1 MMSEYLTTRE
11 VADLLRIKE
20 RKVYDLA
27 ASGQVPC
34 SKSMGKLLFP
44 RVEIEAWLAAG
55 QSQGDGWA
63 RGDGRTRSSQRS
75 KSAGAR
81 ATALPNVFLGSH
93 DPLLEW
99 ALRASD
105 SGLAGYFDGSSD
117 GLDRFAKAEGIAAGL
132 HLYDDTTQ
140 TWNIEAITPQFGN
153 QPVVLVEWAKRQRG
167 LIINTSLKSKVR
179 ELTDTG
185 KLRFAGRQEGAGA
198 RQLFDVVLRAAG
210 LANNDFKVS
219 TVLRTETEAALAV
232 LEGKADVCFG
242 LESLAIQYRLAFVPI
257 IEERYDL
264 LVDRRGWFEPPMQ
277 TLMRFCASN
286 AFREHAEEF
295 AGYDVSNVGQ
305 VHFNGRL

>member
-1 MMSEYLTTRE
+1 M
-11 VADLLRIKE
+11 
-20 RKVYDLA
+20 YDLA

-55 QSQGDGWA
+55 QSQGDGRA
-63 RGDGRTRSSQRS
+63 RNAQRS
-75 KSAGAR
+75 ERAR

-105 SGLAGYFDGSSD
+105 SGLAGYFDGSRD
-117 GLDRFAKAEGIAAGL
+117 GLDRFANAEGIAAGL

-153 QPVVLVEWAKRQRG
+153 QPVVLAEWAKRRRG
-167 LIINTSLKSKVR
+167 LIVNSSLKTQVHG
-179 ELTDTG
+179 LADIG

-198 RQLFDVVLRAAG
+198 RHLFEVVSHAVG
-210 LANNDFKVS
+210 LASNDFKVS

-264 LVDRRGWFEPPMQ
+264 LIDRRAWFEPPMQ
-277 TLMRFCASN
+277 TLMQFCASN
-286 AFREHAEEF
+286 TFRDHAEEF
-295 AGYDVSNVGQ
+295 SGYDVSNVGQ
-305 VHFNGRL
+305 VHFNGSL